1 MILFGFTLG
10 ACLLSHSIRLH
21 IEHNT
26 YNSWFN
32 HSFNYDEDSNGF
44 IVLFEL
50 CKVQVR
56 LSVLSNAQDFWF
68 DTAESYF
75 VMHDHLTDEQLD
87 ELEREELE
95 HKPSYKTAN

>member
-1 MILFGFTLG
+1 MILFGFTFG

-26 YNSWFN
+26 YNSWFS

-44 IVLFEL
+44 IALFEL

-56 LSVLSNAQDFWF
+56 LSVLSNTQELWF

-75 VMHDHLTDEQLD
+75 VMHDHLTEEQIQEFEQQ
-87 ELEREELE
+87 ELEQG
-95 HKPSYKTAN
+95 STYKAE